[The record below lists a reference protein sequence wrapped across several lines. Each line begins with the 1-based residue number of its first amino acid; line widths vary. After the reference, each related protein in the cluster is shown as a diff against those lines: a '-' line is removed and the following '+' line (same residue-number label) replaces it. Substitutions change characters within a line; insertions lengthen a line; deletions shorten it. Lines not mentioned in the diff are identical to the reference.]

1 MNTKGLKTWP
11 DRLATVAALIAAL
24 VTAPCLAA
32 SPALD
37 LARQLNQAFVEV
49 ADEVSPAVVVITVTQ
64 KTGRSQVLEESNPLF
79 DYLPRQFREFHRQQT
94 RPVQS
99 QGSGIVIREDG
110 YILTNNHVVDGADKI
125 RVRFKDGKEYVAVN
139 HWTDPQS
146 EVAVIKIEAKG
157 LKVAKLGDSDKT
169 RVGEFAIAIGAP
181 FFLDYS
187 VTFGHVSAKGR
198 SHIIPDGAMDQDFI
212 QTDASIN
219 PGNSGGP
226 LVNINSEVI
235 GINTLIRGLS
245 TGIGFAVP
253 INLARE
259 VSDQLI
265 DGGKF
270 VRSWL
275 GISMNSLKDDVEYR
289 DLVEGVKDGVV
300 VRGIVPEG
308 PAAKSDLRP
317 ADVITAIDG
326 KAVTTGQELKNMV
339 RSKKVG
345 QALVLDVVRN
355 GKPIKVNVKTA
366 AWPEDMLEAKPNRG
380 GSSEDANVAQL
391 GLRVQALTPELAD
404 KFEVDRK
411 TEGVLVTEVEP
422 GSMAARKGIEPGNVI
437 TKVDRKPVT
446 NPRDFR
452 QAIKEADAKKGVLLV
467 ITSKTGSRFEV
478 LKESGD

>member
-1 MNTKGLKTWP
+1 MNTKGLNTWP
-11 DRLATVAALIAAL
+11 DRLMAAAVVIATLSASPRLI
-24 VTAPCLAA
+24 A

-49 ADEVSPAVVVITVTQ
+49 AEEVSPAVVVITVTQ
-64 KTGRSQVLEESNPLF
+64 KPGRSQTLDESNPLF
-79 DYLPRQFREFHRQQT
+79 DFLPRQFREYHRQQMG
-94 RPVQS
+94 PVQS
-99 QGSGIVIREDG
+99 QGSGVVIREDG
-110 YILTNNHVVDGADKI
+110 YLLTNSHVVDQADKI

-139 HWTDPQS
+139 HWADPQS
-146 EVAVIKIEAKG
+146 DIAVIKIDAKG
-157 LKVAKLGDSDKT
+157 LKVAKLGNSDKT

-181 FFLDYS
+181 FYLDYS

-212 QTDASIN
+212 QTDAAIN

-226 LVNINSEVI
+226 LVNVNSEVI
-235 GINTLIRGLS
+235 GINTLIRGMN

-275 GISMNSLKDDVEYR
+275 GISMNSLKDDLEYR
-289 DLVEGVKDGVV
+289 DLVEGVKEGVV
-300 VRGIVPEG
+300 VRGIVPDG
-308 PAAKSDLRP
+308 PAAKSELRP

-345 QALVLDVVRN
+345 QPLVLDVVRN

-366 AWPEDMLEAKPNRG
+366 AWPEDKVEVRTSRAPSDESNT
-380 GSSEDANVAQL
+380 AQL
-391 GLRVQALTPELAD
+391 GLRVQTLTPELAD
-404 KFEVDRK
+404 KFDVDRK
-411 TEGVLVTEVEP
+411 TEGVVVTDVEP
-422 GSMAARKGIEPGNVI
+422 GSPADRKGIEPGNVI
-437 TKVDRKPVT
+437 TKVDRKPVA

-452 QAIKEADAKKGVLLV
+452 QAAKEADVKKGVVLV